1 MNAFDKAT
9 KRLAIALGSAGENLV
24 KECFEH
30 DGWTVEKST
39 DPFDAAKDLV
49 AKHPVHGIAT
59 IEVKTQVPWVTKN
72 ALTIKPDQLKK
83 CSGVDYLVFV
93 TVPPQKHSYHYGGW
107 VMKVDPKQM
116 KFDIH
121 QANGGREMVAIPIDQ
136 PAVELWRKI
145 PNNDIVNL
153 QKLTISNW

>member
-1 MNAFDKAT
+1 
-9 KRLAIALGSAGENLV
+9 
-24 KECFEH
+24 
-30 DGWTVEKST
+30 
-39 DPFDAAKDLV
+39 
-49 AKHPVHGIAT
+49 
-59 IEVKTQVPWVTKN
+59 
-72 ALTIKPDQLKK
+72 
-83 CSGVDYLVFV
+83 
-93 TVPPQKHSYHYGGW
+93 
-107 VMKVDPKQM
+107 MKVDPKQM